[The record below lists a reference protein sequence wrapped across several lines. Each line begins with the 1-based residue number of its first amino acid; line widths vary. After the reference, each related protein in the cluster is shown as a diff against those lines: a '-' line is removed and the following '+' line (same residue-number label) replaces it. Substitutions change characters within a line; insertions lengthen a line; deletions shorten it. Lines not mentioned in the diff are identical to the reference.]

1 MSSLPTGTVTL
12 LFTDIE
18 GSTRLLYRLGDDY
31 AALLEEHRKILRH
44 ATSEHGGQEV
54 DAPGDG
60 MFFAFG
66 RARDAV
72 MAAVEAQRA
81 ILSRQWPG
89 GVELKVRIGLH
100 TGEPARSQIGYV
112 GPDVHRA
119 ARICS
124 AAHGGQI
131 VLSEGVQGLVEHN
144 LPPGISL
151 RDLGSHRLKDLAKP
165 IQLFQVLASGLAADF
180 PPVRSLNVRRHN
192 LPLQLT
198 SFVGREREIREVNA
212 LLGGARLLTLT
223 GAGGVGKTR
232 MALQVAAYVLDEFP
246 DGVWVVELGRISNP
260 ALIPHSVASAVG
272 ALEEQ
277 GGRPLTET
285 LIDFLRS
292 LNVLV
297 ILDNCEHLLTDCA
310 NLALALLQACRS
322 LRIVATSL
330 QPLGVPGEL
339 TYRVSSL
346 ALPEGSESYSE
357 AVRLFI
363 DRASSSRPGF
373 ELRNGSLAAVVDI
386 CRHLDGIPLALELA
400 AARVKV
406 LAPEQIAER
415 LVDRFRLLSGGTRTD
430 LPQHQTLRAVMDWS
444 YQLLAVEEQVLLRR
458 LAAFV
463 GSFPLEAAESACAG
477 DGVGEKDVFELLTR
491 LVDKSL
497 VVTEEHPRT
506 VRYRLLETVREYG
519 REKLRDAGE
528 FATIHTRHRDWY
540 LALAERAAPEILSGP
555 HQREWLG
562 RVELEH
568 DNLRAAL
575 EWSHAASDGAE
586 PMLRLAGALW
596 WYWFTRGNWTEA
608 REWLTRGL
616 SRQEGASAQ
625 VRSRALV
632 GLAIILW
639 VHGEPQRTT
648 ALAEESLALSEAGED
663 TWGTATAL
671 LALGIVAS
679 EGGAMPR
686 AVQVLERSLTL
697 FQTLHHPVGIA
708 ISQLYLGYAVAG
720 HDYGRAVQLFEN
732 SQALLRRVGDRRSL
746 AVVVGTLGDAAW
758 LQGNYHRAVELYEE
772 CGALGRELGYRER
785 IAYSLL
791 GLGGVAS
798 ARGEYDKAIALAEQS
813 LETYRQIRWQMGIGL
828 CLRRL
833 GTTAVNHKDFT
844 KARAW
849 FQEALE
855 IFRALEQPSH
865 IGDVLDALG
874 VVSWGTG
881 DPDGAATFYAQA
893 LELFRQVNDG
903 LGIAEVLVHQ
913 GKIAQR
919 QGDAAAALAKYR
931 SALTIRWDFGFK
943 LGIAE
948 CLEAL
953 ASLTLR
959 GDEPSP
965 GAHLLGA
972 AAAIRES
979 LNAPIPPLDR
989 DEVEQAERTA
999 RKRLGGRFSEL
1010 YDEGR
1015 KLTLEQAVSAGL
1027 GNHD

>member
-1 MSSLPTGTVTL
+1 MSSLPTGTVTF

-18 GSTRLLYRLGDDY
+18 GSTRLLHRLGDEY
-31 AALLEEHRKILRH
+31 AALLEEYHTLLRTI
-44 ATSEHGGQEV
+44 ASGHGGQEV
-54 DAPGDG
+54 DATGDG
-60 MFFAFG
+60 MFFAFA
-66 RARDAV
+66 RARDGV
-72 MAAVEAQRA
+72 IAAVEIQRA
-81 ILSRQWPG
+81 IAGRKWPG
-89 GVELKVRIGLH
+89 DVDLKVRVGLH
-100 TGEPARSQIGYV
+100 TGEPARAQTGYV
-112 GPDVHRA
+112 GMDVHRA

-124 AAHGGQI
+124 AGHGGQI
-131 VLSEGVQGLVEHN
+131 ILSEAVQVLLEHN
-144 LPPGISL
+144 LAPGISL

-165 IQLFQVLASGLAADF
+165 IRLFQVLAGGLAAEF
-180 PPVRSLNVRRHN
+180 PSLRSLNVRRHN

-198 SFVGREREIREVNA
+198 SFVGREREIREVKA
-212 LLGGARLLTLT
+212 LLGGTRLLTLT
-223 GAGGVGKTR
+223 GVGGVGKTR
-232 MALQVAAYVLDEFP
+232 MALQVAADVLDEFP

-285 LIDFLRS
+285 LIDFLRPQT
-292 LNVLV
+292 VLV

-310 NLALALLQACRS
+310 NLALGLLRACRS
-322 LRIVATSL
+322 LRIIATSRE
-330 QPLGVPGEL
+330 PLGVPGEL

-346 ALPEGSESYSE
+346 ALPEGAEPHSE

-373 ELRNGSLAAVVDI
+373 ELRNGSLTAVAEI
-386 CRHLDGIPLALELA
+386 CRHLDGIPLAIELA

-406 LAPEQIAER
+406 LAPEQIAAR
-415 LVDRFRLLSGGTRTD
+415 LVDRFRLLTVGTRTS

-444 YQLLAVEEQVLLRR
+444 YHLLSEGEQVLLRR
-458 LAAFV
+458 LAVFA
-463 GSFPLEAAESACAG
+463 GSFPLEAAESSCAG
-477 DGVGEKDVFELLTR
+477 GGVGEQDVFELLTR

-497 VVTEEHPRT
+497 VVTEEHPGT

-528 FATIHTRHRDWY
+528 FATIHARHRDWY

-555 HQREWLG
+555 QQREWLD
-562 RVELEH
+562 RVDVEH

-575 EWSHAASDGAE
+575 EWSHEAPDGAE

-596 WYWFTRGNWTEA
+596 WYWFTRGFWTEA
-608 REWLTRGL
+608 REWLVRAL
-616 SRQEGASAQ
+616 DRQESASAQ

-632 GLAIILW
+632 GLAFILW
-639 VHGEPQRTT
+639 VHGEPNRTA
-648 ALAEESLALSEAGED
+648 ALAEESLTLSEASGD
-663 TWGTATAL
+663 AWGTAAAL

-697 FQTLHHPVGIA
+697 FQTLQHPVGIA

-720 HDYGRAVQLFEN
+720 HDYARAVHLFEN
-732 SQALLRRVGDRRSL
+732 SHALLRRIGDRRSL

-758 LQGNYHRAVELYEE
+758 LQGDYGRAVELYEE

-798 ARGEYDKAIALAEQS
+798 ARGEYEAAIALAEQS
-813 LETYRQIRWQMGIGL
+813 LETYRQITWKMGIGL

-833 GTTAVNHKDFT
+833 GTTAANHKDFT
-844 KARAW
+844 RAREW

-855 IFRALEQPSH
+855 IFQELEQPSH
-865 IGDVLDALG
+865 IGDVLDGLG
-874 VVSWGTG
+874 VVSGGTG
-881 DPDGAATFYAQA
+881 DPDGAAALYERA

-919 QGDAAAALAKYR
+919 QGDAATALTKYR
-931 SALTIRWDFGFK
+931 SALTIRRDFGFK

-953 ASLTLR
+953 ASLALQ
-959 GDEPSP
+959 GDAPSR

-979 LNAPIPPLDR
+979 IDAPIPPLDR
-989 DEVEQAERTA
+989 DDVEQAERTA
-999 RKRLGGRFSEL
+999 RKRLGERFSEL

-1015 KLTLEQAVSAGL
+1015 KLALNRAVSAGL